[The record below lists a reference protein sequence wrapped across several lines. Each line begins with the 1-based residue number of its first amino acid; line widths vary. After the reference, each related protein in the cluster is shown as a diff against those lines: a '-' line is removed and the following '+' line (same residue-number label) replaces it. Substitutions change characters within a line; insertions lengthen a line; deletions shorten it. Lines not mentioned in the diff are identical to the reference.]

1 MPPLTHCF
9 PFAPHPVY
17 TILPAMDSALTAKP
31 RGRFGSFDRRVYI
44 LSLGW
49 LVADAGFAMVI
60 PFISIYFNQEMGMS
74 MSAIGLFFG
83 FSAILRAAPQP
94 FAGWLSDR
102 IGRVPI
108 MGWSL
113 IVRAVT
119 FAGVGYAIMSKAGFF
134 TIAAVISFNYIAG
147 SVLAPAVN
155 AMVADLVVKERRIA
169 AFSFLRIA
177 GNLGWAIGPA
187 LGGFV
192 AHTSYANLFF
202 LAAGITLLAGIYLL
216 VSLRDTTAVEREEL
230 HTFKLRDIFD
240 LRRDTALYKY
250 CLISFVLF
258 LAVAQLVAALSV
270 YSVNTVGISQT
281 QLGVLYTINGLMV
294 VFLQFP
300 IMAALRRLPLT
311 KQLAAGAFVYA
322 VGYSLVGFASG
333 FAFLIACMVIITLA
347 EIMVSPASLTLVANL
362 SSAGKYGRHMGL
374 YGFFN
379 MAGWSFGPT
388 VGGALLDVFKTQPH
402 LMWITISQL
411 AVAACVLYLLFGRT
425 LPAEAN
431 SSRRIDE
438 ESSAAHA

>member
-1 MPPLTHCF
+1 MN
-9 PFAPHPVY
+9 
-17 TILPAMDSALTAKP
+17 SALTRRAG
-31 RGRFGSFDRRVYI
+31 GRFRAFDRRVYI

-60 PFISIYFNQEMGMS
+60 PFISIYFNQEMGIS

-102 IGRVPI
+102 IGRVPV

-113 IVRAVT
+113 VVRAFT
-119 FAGVGYAIMSKAGFF
+119 FAGVGYAIASKAGFL

-147 SVLAPAVN
+147 SILMPAVN
-155 AMVADLVVKERRIA
+155 AMVTDLVSKDQRIT

-192 AHTSYANLFF
+192 AHTSYSNLFY
-202 LAAGITLLAGIYLL
+202 LAGAITLFSGIYFL
-216 VSLRDTTAVEREEL
+216 VSLRDVPRIKPEES
-230 HTFKLRDIFD
+230 HAFKLRDIFD

-270 YSVNTVGISQT
+270 YSVGTIGISQT

-300 IMAALRRLPLT
+300 VSAALKRFPLT
-311 KQLAAGAFVYA
+311 KQLAAGALVYA
-322 VGYSLVGFASG
+322 IGYSSVGFASG
-333 FAFLIACMVIITLA
+333 FAFLVACMIVITLA

-362 SSAGKYGRHMGL
+362 SSTGKYGRHMGL

-388 VGGALLDVFKTQPH
+388 VGGALLDIFDTQPH
-402 LMWITISQL
+402 LMWLTISQL
-411 AVAACVLYLLFGRT
+411 AVAACILFVVFGRT
-425 LPAEAN
+425 LPVHIN
-431 SSRRIDE
+431 SAKKTDSEGPADNASGR
-438 ESSAAHA
+438 